1 MNNFDTIY
9 KDILSKDKVYL
20 DLISHIKNFSANE
33 KRYKANVENIFNP
46 DTPYTLEQRLT
57 YLHYRLFFALCM
69 ERVDNSFKDFSFI
82 DNKYHKGKKLNYIG
96 ILTATPFSEFIYLPL
111 IFNYEGVQDKIILKI
126 IAVDIKDGQWDI
138 DSWLDWPIK
147 IEVMLPKSD
156 DLSKDLGTYK
166 LSDITKKFIINL
178 IQ

>member
-20 DLISHIKNFSANE
+20 DLTSRIKNFSVND
-33 KRYKANVENIFNP
+33 KIYKENVENIFNP
-46 DTPYTLEQRLT
+46 DTHYTLKQRLT

-82 DNKYHKGKKLNYIG
+82 DNKYRKGKKLNCMG
-96 ILTATPFSEFIYLPL
+96 ILAATPFSEFIYLPL
-111 IFNYEGVQDKIILKI
+111 IFKYEGVQDNIILKI
-126 IAVDIKDGQWDI
+126 VAVDIKDGQWDL
-138 DSWLDWPIK
+138 DFWLDWPVE
-147 IEVMLPKSD
+147 IEVMLPKGY
-156 DLSKDLGTYK
+156 LFKDLGTYK

>member
-9 KDILSKDKVYL
+9 KDILSKDKVDL
-20 DLISHIKNFSANE
+20 DLVSHIKNFSTNE
-33 KRYKANVENIFNP
+33 KIYKENVENIFNP
-46 DTPYTLEQRLT
+46 DTPYTLTQRLT

-82 DNKYHKGKKLNYIG
+82 DNKYRKGKKLNYIG
-96 ILTATPFSEFIYLPL
+96 ILAATPFSEFIYLPL
-111 IFNYEGVQDKIILKI
+111 IFNYESIQDNIILKI
-126 IAVDIKDGQWDI
+126 VTVDIKDGQWDT
-138 DSWLDWPIK
+138 DFWLDWPVE
-147 IEVMLPKSD
+147 IEVMLPKGY
-156 DLSKDLGTYK
+156 LFKDLGTYK

>member
-33 KRYKANVENIFNP
+33 KIYKENVENIFNP
-46 DTPYTLEQRLT
+46 DTPYTLKQRLT

-82 DNKYHKGKKLNYIG
+82 DNKHHKGKKLNYTG
-96 ILTATPFSEFIYLPL
+96 ILAATPFAEFIYLPL
-111 IFNYEGVQDKIILKI
+111 IFNYESIQDNIILKI
-126 IAVDIKDGQWDI
+126 VTVDIKDGQWDT
-138 DSWLDWPIK
+138 DFWLDWPVE
-147 IEVMLPKSD
+147 IEVMLPKGY
-156 DLSKDLGTYK
+156 LFKDLGTYK
-166 LSDITKKFIINL
+166 LGDITKKFIINL